1 LAEGAVSRALR
12 TALALAAALTLALVG
27 PAAAPASKAAKPPFG
42 VGMRT
47 VTFVDT
53 SRPTQPNG
61 SFPGA
66 PSRTLRTLLLYPTKG
81 DPSGPAVENAPPL
94 RTGPR
99 HRFSLIVF
107 SHGFGASGPAYRPVL
122 EPFVRAGYVIA
133 APTFPLSSGGAP
145 GGSRLGDY
153 VNQPG
158 DVSFVLTSTLRLA
171 RHHGFLAKTV
181 DRHEIG
187 AMGHSLGAITTLG
200 VAANSCCRD
209 RRIDAA
215 AEWSGIELPFLGGL
229 FFATRTPPFMF
240 THGSADGTVPYVASM
255 LAYGD
260 APPPKVLLTLLGAPH
275 VFFRPPWFNPFVR
288 TTTDF
293 LDAYLKHRRAARRR
307 LAADGSVQGVSSVSL
322 QLR

>member
-1 LAEGAVSRALR
+1 VGGTRPARLRPLALIA
-12 TALALAAALTLALVG
+12 ALALALV
-27 PAAAPASKAAKPPFG
+27 APASAPAKKAPRAPFG
-42 VGMRT
+42 VGMRS

-66 PSRTLRTLLLYPTKG
+66 PSRTLSTLLLYPTNG
-81 DPSGPAVENAPPL
+81 DPTAPAVENAPPL
-94 RTGPR
+94 RTGAR
-99 HRFSLIVF
+99 HRFPLIVF

-145 GGSRLGDY
+145 GGSQLGDY
-153 VNQPG
+153 PNQPG
-158 DVSFVLTSTLRLA
+158 DVSFVLTRTLRLA
-171 RHHGFLAKTV
+171 RRHGFLAKTV

-187 AMGHSLGAITTLG
+187 VMGHSLGAITTLG
-200 VAANSCCRD
+200 VAANSCCLD

-215 AEWSGIELPFLGGL
+215 AEWSGIELPFGSGT
-229 FFATRTPPFMF
+229 FFTKRTPPFLF
-240 THGSADGTVPYVASM
+240 VHGDADGTVPYGGSTS
-255 LAYGD
+255 AYAQ
-260 APPPKVLLTLLGAPH
+260 APAPKVLLTLLGGPH
-275 VFFRPPWFNPFVR
+275 VFFRPPWFDPFLR

-293 LDAYLKHRRAARRR
+293 LDGYLKHRHRALRR
-307 LAADGSVQGVSSVSL
+307 LATDGSVPGATSITL